1 GDSVGPASAKALSEP
16 AVLRKHALRNALV
29 PVVTSISRLV
39 PGVFVGS
46 FLLEIFSSIP
56 GLGREICLAVNR
68 SDYPVIQAVTIYL
81 AVLTMLINL
90 AADVLYTFV
99 DPRIQLR

>member
-1 GDSVGPASAKALSEP
+1 MRTAAAKGAGRRRLM
-16 AVLRKHALRNALV
+16 LRHALRNALV
-29 PVVTSISRLV
+29 PVVTNISLII

-46 FLLEIFSSIP
+46 FLLEIFFSIP
-56 GLGREICLAVNR
+56 GLGREIYLAVNR

-90 AADVLYTFV
+90 AADVLYSFV